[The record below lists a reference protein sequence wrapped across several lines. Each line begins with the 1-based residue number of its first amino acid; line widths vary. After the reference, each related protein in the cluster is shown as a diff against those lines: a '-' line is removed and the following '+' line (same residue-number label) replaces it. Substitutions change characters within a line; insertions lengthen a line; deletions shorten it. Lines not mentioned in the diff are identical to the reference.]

1 MDELFGQPDE
11 PTGLPFE
18 NISQNQEF
26 QLQPQLTDCNYD
38 QEALNLIPESFPE
51 ILSSNG
57 LLPRYIAD
65 SLKQGHGTSPIP
77 NDSNFDSGVSTS
89 SIASYHES
97 LSMRARKR
105 VVETQACLSH
115 SKPAVKSTSKSLIE
129 HVEYVLSG
137 ADRDANADISLSLP
151 LSPKHEFNFR
161 AGQTY
166 DAEIECIWL
175 ARREPAPR
183 RATTPS
189 GICYGYTVRL
199 TRAAAQ
205 VSPLTLAARNVRSLL
220 DNPRS
225 NRPERRTTLVARE
238 LARYKVDITVLS
250 ENRFS
255 ELEEVVA
262 IYTFFLRHRG
272 TTDMIFAARQLQEN

>member
-1 MDELFGQPDE
+1 MNHSFCPVCLRAGLKFELLEIRTSVGELSGMCSNVDCTFPFESYAGLSAAVCKENQIKEQNEKNSWADFMDELFGQPDE

-18 NISQNQEF
+18 NISPNQEF

-51 ILSSNG
+51 MLSSNG

-97 LSMRARKR
+97 LSMRAHKR

-129 HVEYVLSG
+129 
-137 ADRDANADISLSLP
+137 
-151 LSPKHEFNFR
+151 
-161 AGQTY
+161 Q
-166 DAEIECIWL
+166 
-175 ARREPAPR
+175 
-183 RATTPS
+183 
-189 GICYGYTVRL
+189 
-199 TRAAAQ
+199 
-205 VSPLTLAARNVRSLL
+205 LL
-220 DNPRS
+220 DVHQPDRLNPH
-225 NRPERRTTLVARE
+225 P
-238 LARYKVDITVLS
+238 
-250 ENRFS
+250 
-255 ELEEVVA
+255 
-262 IYTFFLRHRG
+262 
-272 TTDMIFAARQLQEN
+272 